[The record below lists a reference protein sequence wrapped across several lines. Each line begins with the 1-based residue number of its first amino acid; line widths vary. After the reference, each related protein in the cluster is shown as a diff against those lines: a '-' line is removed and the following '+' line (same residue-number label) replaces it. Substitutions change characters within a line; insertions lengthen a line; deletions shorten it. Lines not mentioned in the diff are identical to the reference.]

1 MVIGS
6 LICILNRNSKG
17 IEKMLK
23 VTNSEPKEMLN
34 FCDVGCRF
42 KGEIHSTQFGGI
54 FSTCLKMGGDIFIRP
69 IKKENNIII
78 GEFVAIEGCGEK
90 TEVFEALKFID

>member
-1 MVIGS
+1 MS
-6 LICILNRNSKG
+6 KLISG
-17 IEKMLK
+17 
-23 VTNSEPKEMLN
+23 EPKEMLN
-34 FCDVGCRF
+34 FCDVECRF

-90 TEVFEALKFID
+90 TEVMEAFSLSDD